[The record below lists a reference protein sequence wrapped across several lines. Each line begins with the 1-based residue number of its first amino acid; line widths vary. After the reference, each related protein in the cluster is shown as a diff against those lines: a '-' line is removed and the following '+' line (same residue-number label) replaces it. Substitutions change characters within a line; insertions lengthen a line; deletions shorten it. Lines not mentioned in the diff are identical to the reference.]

1 MTADVSIVDPGTL
14 DTETCSIDWGDGT
27 TNTVFVGTLRECQ
40 APHTYTAA
48 GSYTVTVTVVDKDGG
63 TGSDSKTLVINGP
76 PVVRVSDAS
85 GNEGS
90 AIPLNASAAD
100 PENDPLQY
108 SWTATPLS
116 GVGPGATCTF
126 SNPAAPSPSITCNDN
141 GVWTIM
147 LTVSDGVNQ
156 PVSSSGTLTV
166 QNVAPHAALTFSAG
180 PHAVGSVVTANV
192 AIADPGAIDTFGC
205 TFEWGD
211 GTSTTT
217 VAATGS
223 SCSAPHAYAAY
234 GSYHVTVTVVDKDGG
249 TGLDTQIVVID
260 GPPVL
265 TVSNASGNEGSAIP
279 LTATAL
285 DPEGDPLTYAWTATP
300 VSVDPGAS
308 CTFSNLASVSS
319 TVTCNDSGTW
329 TITLTASDGINP
341 PVSQSATLTVA
352 NVAPTLTIVSPPP
365 GASSRNVVF
374 NGMVTDP
381 GSNDVLTCTIDW
393 GDGLPVTTVPVIGG
407 FCNATHTYAAA
418 VAAAVITATASDND
432 GASATK
438 SVALTFNRSPVCSA
452 VVASPSV
459 LWSPDHKLVL
469 VTLSGGTDPD
479 PGDAVSYAITGVTQ
493 DEPLLGT
500 GSGDTSPDAKLAS
513 GGSVWIRAERSGG
526 GDGRVYTI
534 AFTVADGH
542 GATCTGTTTVS
553 VPHDAA
559 HAAVLTPGQSYNSL
573 G

>member
-1 MTADVSIVDPGTL
+1 M
-14 DTETCSIDWGDGT
+14 
-27 TNTVFVGTLRECQ
+27 
-40 APHTYTAA
+40 
-48 GSYTVTVTVVDKDGG
+48 
-63 TGSDSKTLVINGP
+63 
-76 PVVRVSDAS
+76 
-85 GNEGS
+85 S
-90 AIPLNASAAD
+90 A
-100 PENDPLQY
+100 
-108 SWTATPLS
+108 
-116 GVGPGATCTF
+116 PGADCTF
-126 SNPAAPSPSITCNDN
+126 SNAIALSPTITCNDN
-141 GVWTIM
+141 GVWTIT

-166 QNVAPHAALTFSAG
+166 QNVAPHPTLTFSAG
-180 PHAVGSVVTANV
+180 PHAVGSTVTANV

-211 GTSTTT
+211 GTPTTS

-260 GPPVL
+260 GPPVVH
-265 TVSNASGNEGSAIP
+265 VSDASGNEGSAIP
-279 LTATAL
+279 LTATAT
-285 DPEGDPLTYAWTATP
+285 DPEDDPLTYAWTATP

-308 CTFSNLASVSS
+308 CTFSNPASVSS

-341 PVSQSATLTVA
+341 PVPQSATLTVA

-393 GDGLPVTTVPVIGG
+393 GDGSSVTTVPVVGG

-432 GASATK
+432 GATATK
-438 SVALTFNRSPVCSA
+438 SVALTFNRPPVCSA
-452 VVASPSV
+452 VVASSPV
-459 LWSPDHKLVL
+459 LWPPDHKLVL
-469 VTLSGGTDPD
+469 VTLSGATDPD
-479 PGDAVSYAITGVTQ
+479 PGDTVSYAITGVTQ

-534 AFTVADGH
+534 AFTVTDSH
-542 GATCTGTTTVS
+542 GATCSGTTTVS